1 MRFDSLLTPVA
12 EGDPCGPDL
21 DEAGDEAYL
30 NYVLAAGGRVPDSF
44 YRRDPDAPINEPRYI
59 VFDRSTL
66 DLRTEVTSIADLL
79 KRTRDI
85 RLLTLEARFQALA
98 GQIVGFCECI
108 DAIANLT
115 ERFWDDVHPKGEGD
129 DFTLRQNTI
138 AGLDAQA
145 SILLPLAHAPF
156 VVSKKIGAVSLR
168 DYQIASG
175 AIAARAED
183 REVALSDVLAAL
195 QEAQV
200 RAGLETLAEAI
211 RAAET
216 SLGRI
221 QRLFIEKAGYEY
233 DPNVENLLGLLRQMQ
248 GLLAVAIPELVA
260 PAVVAAEQPGETVAA
275 VASAP
280 VAGGSAAPR
289 APASD
294 IPSHQAA
301 DAALLA
307 VQRYFVR
314 YEPSS
319 PAVILVHQAR
329 SLIGKPLAEL
339 LEMLLPGGV
348 ANARI
353 ELVKGSRF
361 SLSMP
366 ELKQVTQ
373 DLLGDAGPAVTEA
386 KLPDYTARNRQEV
399 ADLLARIETFF
410 RSSEPSSPV
419 LMLLDR
425 VKHFMAQD
433 FSAIVSDIL
442 GNQATAPAGARSE
455 KPAQPAPA
463 PARQAPAPS
472 PESSPVEAALQPPS
486 SADAEP
492 PVPDAQQP
500 PAADA
505 APAKPVPAAVSALL
519 QRMQRPKS
527 N

>member
-30 NYVLAAGGRVPDSF
+30 NYVLAAGGRIPDSF
-44 YRRDPDAPINEPRYI
+44 YRRDPDAPINEPRYV
-59 VFDRSTL
+59 VFDRSTI
-66 DLRTEVTSIADLL
+66 DLRAEVTAVAGLL
-79 KRTRDI
+79 QRTRDI

-98 GQIVGFCECI
+98 GQVVGFCECI
-108 DAIANLT
+108 DAIAELI
-115 ERFWDDVHPKGEGD
+115 ERYWDAIHPRGEGS

-138 AGLDAQA
+138 AGLDDQA

-168 DYQIASG
+168 DYQTASG
-175 AIAARAED
+175 SVTARAED

-195 QEAQV
+195 QEPPM
-200 RAGLETLAEAI
+200 RAGLDVLA
-211 RAAET
+211 RAVQQAER

-221 QRLFIEKAGYEY
+221 QRVFVENAGYEY
-233 DPNVENLLGLLRQMQ
+233 DPGVDNLRGVLKQMQ
-248 GLLAVAIPELVA
+248 GALATAIPDLVA
-260 PAVVAAEQPGETVAA
+260 PAVVEE
-275 VASAP
+275 AP
-280 VAGGSAAPR
+280 PALELSAAPAAAAGIAPAR
-289 APASD
+289 APSD

-329 SLIGKPLAEL
+329 TLIGKPLAEL

-373 DLLGDAGPAVTEA
+373 DLLGDAGPAANDV
-386 KLPDYTARNRQEV
+386 KLPDYTAKSRREV
-399 ADLLARIETFF
+399 EDLLGRIEAFF

-433 FSAIVSDIL
+433 FSAIVTDIL
-442 GNQATAPAGARSE
+442 GAQTAAGARGEGAAASTLIAS
-455 KPAQPAPA
+455 KPAVSMSPQPKPVEPQEAAPDE
-463 PARQAPAPS
+463 PAA
-472 PESSPVEAALQPPS
+472 PESEAEAATEAREAPPRPL
-486 SADAEP
+486 SA
-492 PVPDAQQP
+492 
-500 PAADA
+500 AAT
-505 APAKPVPAAVSALL
+505 AVL
-519 QRMQRPKS
+519 QRIQRPKS